1 MSYSV
6 DWVIKASKL
15 CNLRCRYCY
24 EWEELADP
32 ERMSL
37 TLWGKVL
44 VAIREHLEQARPWSF
59 HGGAVQADI
68 IWHGG
73 EPLLLPDSYFDSVL
87 QLQREVFPESWLE
100 SGRIRNTM
108 QTNLY
113 KAPQAKLRRLKAA
126 GFNLGVSWDGVAG
139 ARRTAGGRAT
149 EDRVMEN
156 IGLARR
162 AGFDPGVI
170 TVVAGHTAPKLI
182 ELYETLRGRVREW
195 KLLPLFNGPDSR
207 PMEGWGISGEEIVAA
222 LSHLFDD
229 WLDTG
234 CALPID
240 PLDRYFSAVLNTRL
254 GLRVRPYDRREFG
267 DNVLIVNI
275 DGTVR
280 TPGAPQSAPPIA
292 DLKHEAI
299 GHAMGSQAYTASLDT
314 DDAARAS
321 ICGHCRFQGGC
332 NTYPIFANDDDGI
345 ARGECPIAR
354 PLMSHIDRRLTE
366 IGYDDAAITALF
378 EEIGGRNALPA

>member
-1 MSYSV
+1 MNYSV
-6 DWVIKASKL
+6 DWVVKASKL

-24 EWEELADP
+24 EWDELADP

-37 TLWGKVL
+37 ALWGKVL
-44 VAIREHLEQARPWSF
+44 VASREHLEQARSWNF
-59 HGGAVQADI
+59 HGGVVQADI

-73 EPLLLPDSYFDSVL
+73 EPLLLPDSYFAAVL
-87 QLQREVFPESWLE
+87 ELQREVFPESWLT

-113 KAPQAKLRRLKAA
+113 KAPMGKLERLKKA
-126 GFNLGVSWDGVAG
+126 GFSLGVSWDGIAG

-156 IGLARR
+156 IGVAQRT
-162 AGFDPGVI
+162 GFDPGVI
-170 TVVAGHTAPKLI
+170 TVVAGHTAPRLI
-182 ELYETLRGRVREW
+182 EIYETLRGCVREW

-207 PMEGWGISGEEIVAA
+207 PMDGWGMSADEIVSA
-222 LSHLFDD
+222 LSDLFDY

-234 CALPID
+234 CALPVD

-254 GLRVRPYDRREFG
+254 GLKVRPYDRRAFG

-280 TPGAPQSAPPIA
+280 TPGAPQGSPPIA
-292 DLKHEAI
+292 DLNR
-299 GHAMGSQAYTASLDT
+299 GSAGTLSGSRAYAASLDA
-314 DDAARAS
+314 DDEARAL
-321 ICGHCRFQGGC
+321 ICGRCRFRGGC
-332 NTYPIFANDDDGI
+332 NTYPLFANDDNGI

-354 PLMSHIDRRLTE
+354 PLMAHIDRRLTE
-366 IGYDDAAITALF
+366 IGYDDAAITAMF
-378 EEIGGRNALPA
+378 DEICGRNSLPA